1 MITFSRRYLL
11 ITLAWL
17 VTRGWVVIL
26 YGFPA
31 AAADTLSWW
40 GAEWGVVGDV
50 NYYRDSLD
58 ALARDGVHGT
68 LVEYPVPALLL
79 LWIPYA
85 AIGLLHLGGDAYIVA
100 VLAMAALTDLLF
112 MVLIVRNRRGE
123 HPRLGISGA
132 EALWLVAVPALGA
145 TAYARFDLF
154 PGIMVG
160 LAVLYAARRPKVAAA
175 FAAFATGA
183 KYWPILV
190 IPALAANRAARKSV
204 VLTVAGTGLA
214 LAGLSLVLGGWERLW
229 TPLNYQSAR
238 GLQIE
243 SVFATPAMFEWGHAG
258 PASGYVIDYTEWK
271 AYDIS
276 GPLVE
281 ALLLA
286 ATIASVVAGALVIVW
301 WVLAWLRLPGGE
313 QTEETIVWLVLA
325 TVAAFLVTNKVLSP
339 QYMLWLLPAASA
351 GLVLLRG
358 RARRQLGIW
367 SVVLLAVTLLTHE
380 IFPRMY
386 GYMLTFD
393 DIGSPWITEVLAWR
407 NGLLVLLFLYA
418 AWRTTRLLAALPER
432 GRPAAEGQGRQTA
445 ATSP

>member
-11 ITLAWL
+11 VTLAWL
-17 VTRGWVVIL
+17 VTRGWVVVL

-31 AAADTLSWW
+31 AAQGWVDWW

-58 ALARDGVHGT
+58 NLATDGVAGT

-85 AIGLLHLGGDAYIVA
+85 AMDLLHLGGEAYIVA
-100 VLAMAALTDLLF
+100 VLVMAALTDLLF

-123 HPRLGISGA
+123 HPRFGVTGA
-132 EALWLVAVPALGA
+132 EALWIAAVPALGA

-160 LAVLYAARRPKVAAA
+160 LAVLYAVRRPRVAAA

-190 IPALAANRAARKSV
+190 IPALAAVRSTRRTV
-204 VLTVAGTGLA
+204 ILTVGATGVA
-214 LAGLSLVLGGWERLW
+214 LAGLSLVLGGWDRLW
-229 TPLNYQSAR
+229 TPLGYQGDR

-243 SVFATPAMFEWGHAG
+243 SVFATPAMVEWGHGG
-258 PASGYVIDYTEWK
+258 PGTGYTVDYTEWK

-276 GPLVE
+276 GPSVE
-281 ALLLA
+281 GLLLA
-286 ATIASVVAGALVIVW
+286 ATIASVVAGAIFIVW
-301 WVLAWLRLPGGE
+301 WVLAWRRLRGGGR
-313 QTEETIVWLVLA
+313 TEETIVWLVLA
-325 TVAAFLVTNKVLSP
+325 TVAGFLVTNKVLSP

-351 GLVLLRG
+351 GMVLLRG
-358 RARRQLGIW
+358 RARRQLGVW
-367 SVVLLAVTLLTHE
+367 SVLLVAVTLLTHE

-393 DIGSPWITEVLAWR
+393 DVGSPWITEVLAWR

-418 AWRTTRLLAALPER
+418 AWRTTRLLTALPER
-432 GRPAAEGQGRQTA
+432 GRPATEGQERQTL

>member
-1 MITFSRRYLL
+1 ML
-11 ITLAWL
+11 WL
-17 VTRGWVVIL
+17 VTRGWVVVL

-31 AAADTLSWW
+31 AAADTFSWW

-50 NYYRDSLD
+50 NYYRDSLE
-58 ALARDGVHGT
+58 ALARDGTGST

-79 LWIPYA
+79 LWVPYA
-85 AIGLLHLGGDAYIVA
+85 TIGLLDLGGEAYIVA

-112 MVLIVRNRRGE
+112 MLLIVANRRSS
-123 HPRLGISGA
+123 HPLLGVSAA
-132 EALWLVAVPALGA
+132 EFVWLAAVPALGA

-160 LAVLYAARRPKVAAA
+160 LAVLYAVRRPAVAAV

-190 IPALAANRAARKSV
+190 IPALAARRASRV
-204 VLTVAGTGLA
+204 RVLVTVAVTGVA
-214 LAGLSLVLGGWERLW
+214 LAGLSLVLGGWDRLW
-229 TPLNYQSAR
+229 TPLNYQGER

-243 SVFATPAMFEWGHAG
+243 SVFATPAMYEWGHRG

-276 GPLVE
+276 GPIVE
-281 ALLLA
+281 AMLLA
-286 ATIASVVAGALVIVW
+286 ATVASVVAGALVIVW

-313 QTEETIVWLVLA
+313 RTEETIVWLVLA
-325 TVAAFLVTNKVLSP
+325 TVTAFMVTNKVLSP

-351 GLVLLRG
+351 GLVLLHG

-367 SVVLLAVTLLTHE
+367 SVVLLVATLMTHE

-393 DIGSPWITEVLAWR
+393 DIGSPWITEVLVWR

-432 GRPAAEGQGRQTA
+432 GRPATEGQERQTL

>member
-11 ITLAWL
+11 VTLAWL
-17 VTRGWVVIL
+17 VTRGWLVVL

-31 AAADTLSWW
+31 AAESWFDWW

-50 NYYRDSLD
+50 NYYRESLD
-58 ALARDGVHGT
+58 ALAADGTAQT

-79 LWIPYA
+79 LWVPYA
-85 AIGLLHLGGDAYIVA
+85 AIGLFGLGGDAYIVT
-100 VLAMAALTDLLF
+100 VLTMAALTDLLF
-112 MVLIVRNRRGE
+112 MVLLVRNRRGE
-123 HPRLGISGA
+123 HPRFGVSGG
-132 EALWLVAVPALGA
+132 EALWVAAIPALGA

-160 LAVLYAARRPKVAAA
+160 LAVLYAVRRPGVAAA

-190 IPALAANRAARKSV
+190 IPALAAARTTRRLV
-204 VLTVAGTGLA
+204 ILTVAGTGLA
-214 LAGLSLVLGGWERLW
+214 LAGMSLVLGGWDRLW
-229 TPLNYQSAR
+229 TPLSYQGER

-243 SVFATPAMFEWGHAG
+243 SVFATPAMVAWGHVG
-258 PASGYVIDYTEWK
+258 PASGHAIDYTEWK

-276 GPLVE
+276 GPMVE
-281 ALLLA
+281 PLLLA
-286 ATIASVVAGALVIVW
+286 ATVASVVAAALVIVW
-301 WVLAWLRLPGGE
+301 WVLAWRRLPNGE
-313 QTEETIVWLVLA
+313 RTEETIVWLVLA

-358 RARRQLGIW
+358 RARGRLGVW
-367 SVVLLAVTLLTHE
+367 SVVLVAVTLLTHE

-432 GRPAAEGQGRQTA
+432 GRPATESQERQTL
-445 ATSP
+445 ATSS

>member
-1 MITFSRRYLL
+1 MVDAPDGQSRRKPRELTA
-11 ITLAWL
+11 IAAET
-17 VTRGWVVIL
+17 
-26 YGFPA
+26 PA
-31 AAADTLSWW
+31 
-40 GAEWGVVGDV
+40 
-50 NYYRDSLD
+50 
-58 ALARDGVHGT
+58 
-68 LVEYPVPALLL
+68 
-79 LWIPYA
+79 
-85 AIGLLHLGGDAYIVA
+85 
-100 VLAMAALTDLLF
+100 
-112 MVLIVRNRRGE
+112 LIVRNRRGE

-132 EALWLVAVPALGA
+132 EALWLAAVPALGA

-190 IPALAANRAARKSV
+190 IPALAASRAARRGV
-204 VLTVAGTGLA
+204 VLTVGATGIT
-214 LAGLSLVLGGWERLW
+214 LAGLSLILGGWDRLW
-229 TPLNYQSAR
+229 TPLSYQSER

-243 SVFATPAMFEWGHAG
+243 SVFATPAMFAWGHG
-258 PASGYVIDYTEWK
+258 GSASGYAVDYTEWK

-286 ATIASVVAGALVIVW
+286 ATVASVVVGALVILW
-301 WVLAWLRLPGGE
+301 WALAWNRLSGE
-313 QTEETIVWLVLA
+313 RSEETIVWLVLA

-358 RARRQLGIW
+358 RARRRLGIW
-367 SVVLLAVTLLTHE
+367 SFVLVAVTLLTHE

-393 DIGSPWITEVLAWR
+393 EIGSPWITEVLAWR

-418 AWRTTRLLAALPER
+418 AWRTTRLLAALPET
-432 GRPAAEGQGRQTA
+432 GRPATEGQGRQTL